1 MKQLTTGL
9 ILLAFADLVG
19 APNSADAEQL
29 PRKLAWRML
38 ESLGTPFL
46 IFRDQ
51 VQEELNLSG
60 EQKQKL
66 SQPLLT
72 SYREAMEVLD
82 KLEGLKPEEQQ
93 KELQKSREKLAKLLK
108 ETLTADQQ
116 QRMQQLELQREG
128 AFRIIN
134 QPQLAEQLKITEE
147 QRQGFAK
154 VVQEL
159 QRMIAPLA
167 KEGGIEKIDKLTREY
182 SAKLESLLT
191 DAQKKQWQEMLGKP
205 FDFGD

>member
-9 ILLAFADLVG
+9 ILLAFADLFG